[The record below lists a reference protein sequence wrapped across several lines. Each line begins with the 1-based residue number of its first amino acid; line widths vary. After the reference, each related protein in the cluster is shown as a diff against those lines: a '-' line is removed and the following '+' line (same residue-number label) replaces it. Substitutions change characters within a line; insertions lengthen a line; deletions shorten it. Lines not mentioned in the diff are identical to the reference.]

1 MTADR
6 PEVEAAALPYEGA
19 NAHSAHTI
27 VIVGAGQA
35 GGWAAQALR
44 SEGFAGRVVLIGD
57 EAHPPHERGIILADQ
72 VHRVLS
78 VTIRRLHPA
87 TRPIGKQIGGPEAE
101 PCFQKAAVSLQ
112 YN

>member
-1 MTADR
+1 MTAER
-6 PEVEAAALPYEGA
+6 PEVEAAALPHEGV

-57 EAHPPHERGIILADQ
+57 KAPPAIGLSRA
-72 VHRVLS
+72 RV
-78 VTIRRLHPA
+78 R
-87 TRPIGKQIGGPEAE
+87 
-101 PCFQKAAVSLQ
+101 SLVLTCTGALGR
-112 YN
+112 